1 MAADARASLEIW
13 QVDVFSDRPLAGNPA
28 AVVFGADGLP
38 GEVMQAI
45 ARETNLSE
53 TVFILPATT
62 AAADFRAR
70 IFTTRREIPFAGH
83 PALAAG
89 HAWLEAGGGE
99 PRAVLM
105 QECGIGNVE
114 IHRRGDAGEETLVVA
129 LPRSAIRPSGWSA
142 AEAATLFGLPADR
155 VLSADIPVAATGVPW
170 VMVEVAGIADL
181 AALTPDHGAIA
192 RATRAARAVGVTVF
206 ARHPGAGGERGAK
219 ARLRTFAPA
228 EGIYEDPVCGSCH
241 GSLAALLLSRGE
253 LPRPDAGESVRIVTE
268 QGHEISRPGIVEI
281 TVEGSSAEP
290 TLWLGGRCVTVMRG
304 RLFI

>member
-1 MAADARASLEIW
+1 MTADARTPLEIW

-28 AVVFGADGLP
+28 AVVFGGDDLPADT
-38 GEVMQAI
+38 MQAI

-53 TVFILPATT
+53 TVFILSPT
-62 AAADFRAR
+62 ADADFRAR

-89 HAWLEAGGGE
+89 HAWLEARGE
-99 PRAVLM
+99 GARAAMV

-114 IHRRGDAGEETLVVA
+114 IRRRADVRGGTLVVA
-129 LPRSAIRPSGWSA
+129 LPRAAIRPSGWNA
-142 AEAATLFGLPADR
+142 AEAAALFGLSPDR
-155 VLSADIPVAATGVPW
+155 VLSSDIPVSATGVPW
-170 VMVEVAGIADL
+170 VLLEVAAVADL
-181 AALTPDHGAIA
+181 AALVPDHGAIA
-192 RATRAARAVGVTVF
+192 RATRAAKAVGVTVF
-206 ARHPGAGGERGAK
+206 ARHAGEGGEEGAK

-241 GSLAALLLSRGE
+241 GSLAAYLLAQGD
-253 LPRPDAGESVRIVTE
+253 LPRPGAGESLRIVTE
-268 QGHEISRPGIVEI
+268 QGHEIFRPGIVEI
-281 TVEGSSAEP
+281 TVEGGAAEP